1 MKSTTKKTQVTINVL
16 ETEYN
21 GAEEN
26 QKLHSI
32 FMEFGKDN
40 EIIAITGVTMQQRQY
55 KEETDLV
62 LNLRVVPQTNQ
73 DVTKVM
79 NIRAFKRFDEKLG
92 KEVAKSVA
100 FKEATKL
107 LLDAGVKI
115 TSIGGMEDRPNLK
128 DYRWVS
134 LGEPVVVVITPR
146 EVNGRFYPNR
156 FHKYTP
162 ITIKEGENAL
172 TLI

>member
-1 MKSTTKKTQVTINVL
+1 MKTTKKTQVTVNVL

-32 FMEFGKDN
+32 FLELGK
-40 EIIAITGVTMQQRQY
+40 EPTTVAITGATISQRQY
-55 KEETDLV
+55 KDETDLV
-62 LNLRVVPQTNQ
+62 LNLRVVPKDNQ
-73 DVTKVM
+73 DIQKIM
-79 NIRAFKRFDEKLG
+79 NLRSFKRFDDKLG
-92 KEVAKSVA
+92 KEVAKSIA

-128 DYRWVS
+128 DYKWTS
-134 LGEPVVVVITPR
+134 LEDPLIVVVTPR
-146 EVNGRFYPNR
+146 EANGRFYPNR
-156 FHKYTP
+156 MHKYTP
-162 ITIKEGENAL
+162 IQVKEGENAL
-172 TLI
+172 ELI